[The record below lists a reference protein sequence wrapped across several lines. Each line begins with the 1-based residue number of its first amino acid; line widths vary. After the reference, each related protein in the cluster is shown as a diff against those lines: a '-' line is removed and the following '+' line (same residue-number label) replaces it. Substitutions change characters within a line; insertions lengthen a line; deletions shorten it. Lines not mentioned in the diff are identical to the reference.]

1 MSDDTDSTQF
11 DRVLGV
17 LGGMGP
23 EATVDFMDKL
33 VTTTPAEVDQDHIE
47 TVVYNDPKIP
57 DRNQAILEG
66 AESPLPRLKRNVN
79 RLEELGVDVL
89 ASPCNTAHYYFED
102 LKSESDA
109 PFINMISQT
118 REVIEES
125 EVKSAGLLAT
135 ETVIEAGVYDDEF
148 AESQV
153 DLVEPADSSALMGCI
168 YDIKR
173 KNHQQ
178 AQDSYNKVIKNM
190 IERGIGCLIVGCT
203 DLALLEVDFDVRTV
217 DTTSVLVDACIERTR
232 A

>member
-1 MSDDTDSTQF
+1 MSDDTDNTQF

-33 VTTTPAEVDQDHIE
+33 VTATPAEVDQDHIE

-89 ASPCNTAHYYFED
+89 ALPCNTAHYYFED
-102 LKSESDA
+102 LASESDA
-109 PFINMISQT
+109 ALINMISRT
-118 REVIEES
+118 REVIEEMGI
-125 EVKSAGLLAT
+125 ESAGLLAT
-135 ETVIEAGVYDDEF
+135 ETVMEAGVYDDEF
-148 AESQV
+148 AESPV
-153 DLVEPADSSALMGCI
+153 DLVEPADRDALMSCI

-178 AQDSYNKVIKNM
+178 AQDSYDEVIRQLM
-190 IERGIGCLIVGCT
+190 EREVSCLIVGCT
-203 DLALLEVDFDVRTV
+203 DLALLEVEFDIPVV
-217 DTTSVLVDACIERTR
+217 DTTSVLVDACIDRTR

>member
-1 MSDDTDSTQF
+1 MSDDTDKTQF

-33 VTTTPAEVDQDHIE
+33 VTATPAEVDQDHIE
-47 TVVYNDPKIP
+47 TVVHNDPKIP

-89 ASPCNTAHYYFED
+89 ALPCNTAHYYFED
-102 LKSESDA
+102 LASESDA
-109 PFINMISQT
+109 ALINMISRT
-118 REVIEES
+118 REVIEEMGI
-125 EVKSAGLLAT
+125 ESAGLLAT
-135 ETVIEAGVYDDEF
+135 ETVMEAGVYDDEF
-148 AESQV
+148 AESPV
-153 DLVEPADSSALMGCI
+153 DLVEPADRDALMSCI

-178 AQDSYNKVIKNM
+178 AQDSYDEVIRQLM
-190 IERGIGCLIVGCT
+190 EREVSCLIVGCT
-203 DLALLEVDFDVRTV
+203 DLALLEVEFDIPVV
-217 DTTSVLVDACIERTR
+217 DTTSVLVDACIDRTR